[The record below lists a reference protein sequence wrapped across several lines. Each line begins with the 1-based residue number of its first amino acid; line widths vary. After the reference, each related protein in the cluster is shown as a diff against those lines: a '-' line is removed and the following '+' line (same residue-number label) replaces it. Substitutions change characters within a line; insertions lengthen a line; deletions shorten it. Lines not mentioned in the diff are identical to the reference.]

1 MSRAAR
7 SVGRGAL
14 MLLEYTVVVALGV
27 TITTVLMYLISG

>member
-14 MLLEYTVVVALGV
+14 TLLEYIVVVALGV